1 MDKHRSHSEN
11 QTLRERLQQEALE
24 SRPAFSESLHRQIL
38 SAIKREEVDPA
49 NLPSIALHRRR
60 PWFVMAAAFATACTL
75 MGAMFHWQNAERYFQ
90 PVTTPPNPIVA
101 TNNVPDPVPSIDL
114 WSNLLSFDNSSNE
127 AATSFDDLLVFRA
140 ITPQSA
146 ALQHDL
152 RLAAVVLVER
162 LPVDVEWLAGP

>member
-38 SAIKREEVDPA
+38 SAIKREEVDLT
-49 NLPSIALHRRR
+49 NLPSVASRRKR
-60 PWFVMAAAFATACTL
+60 PWFVMVAAFATACTL
-75 MGAMFHWQNAERYFQ
+75 MGVMFHWQNAESYFQ
-90 PVTTPPNPIVA
+90 PIITTPNPIVA
-101 TNNVPDPVPSIDL
+101 GNNVLDPMPSIDS
-114 WSNLLSFDNSSNE
+114 WSNLFAFDNSSNE
-127 AATSFDDLLVFRA
+127 SATSFDDLLAFRA